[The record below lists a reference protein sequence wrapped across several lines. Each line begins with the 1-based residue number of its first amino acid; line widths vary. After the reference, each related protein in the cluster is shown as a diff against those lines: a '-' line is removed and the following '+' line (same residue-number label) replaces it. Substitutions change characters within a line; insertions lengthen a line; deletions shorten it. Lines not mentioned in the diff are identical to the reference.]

1 MAELRIEIP
10 EDLNRKMEKFRIDWS
25 QAIRGMIEREIQ
37 NLERLEEI
45 VSRSQMTEK
54 DAFELSEKVSRS
66 IAGKFRGHVANR

>member
-10 EDLNRKMEKFRIDWS
+10 EDLKRKMEKFRIDWS
-25 QAIRGMIEREIQ
+25 QVIRRMIEEEIQ

-54 DAFELSEKVSRS
+54 DAFELADLLPTLKGEGSP
-66 IAGKFRGHVANR
+66 